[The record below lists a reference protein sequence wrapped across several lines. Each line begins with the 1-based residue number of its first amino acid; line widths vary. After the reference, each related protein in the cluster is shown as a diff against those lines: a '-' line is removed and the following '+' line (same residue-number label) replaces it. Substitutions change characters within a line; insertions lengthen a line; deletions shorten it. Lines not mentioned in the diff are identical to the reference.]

1 MGGVSEEGE
10 VDVEVLRD
18 LVEKIE
24 SVYYGEEV
32 LVEDFVRALV
42 VVLLRVDPNGEYS

>member
-1 MGGVSEEGE
+1 MGEVRDVGD